1 MLKSILLLY
10 KKLTLFQRFSLISFA
25 IVLAGMI
32 VVGLFVNEKIKNAVI
47 NETAADTAFYMESF
61 VAPYL
66 QELTTADQLTP
77 AHIQD
82 LDKLFKATKF
92 GRHIVAF
99 KVWDGNG
106 RILFSDKPELIGLSF
121 PSDEEQAIAFT
132 GKITATISTLDEEEQ
147 QKERPNFDNLL
158 QVYSPIRQDGTD
170 RIIAVAEFY
179 QTVNML
185 EADIAKSQQQSWV
198 IVGLIMMILY
208 FSYISFV
215 QWADKKIRRQE
226 LALSRQVTQLTEVIK
241 QNNILSK
248 RVERAITNATE
259 LNEKFLRRI
268 SAELH
273 DGPVQD
279 LALALLRLD
288 RFTSP
293 AEAEEST
300 HTRQAWLDQLPE
312 IQESLERSMQEIRNI
327 SRGLGLPQLEDMTVP
342 EILKRVT
349 HTHTKRTGKNVS
361 LEYTDLPEQVGL
373 SFKITAYRFIQ
384 EALNNGARHG
394 QGIGQKVQVHT
405 TDDGLIEIAVSDQ
418 GPGFDPSQPIEWGD
432 HLGLSGMRDRVES
445 LGGIFQITSQVG
457 HGTTVTARLVPN
469 HREDK
474 LI

>member
-1 MLKSILLLY
+1 MIKFIYSLY

-25 IVLAGMI
+25 IVLTGII
-32 VVGLFVNEKIKNAVI
+32 VVGLFVNEKIKLAVI

-66 QELTTADQLTP
+66 QELATSDQLTP
-77 AHIQD
+77 AHIQE
-82 LDKLFKATKF
+82 LDKLFKETKF

-121 PSDEEQAIAFT
+121 PSDDEQAIAFT

-147 QKERPNFDNLL
+147 QKEKPIYENLL
-158 QVYSPIRQDGTD
+158 QVYSPIRQEGTN

-179 QTVNML
+179 QTVNIL
-185 EADIAKSQQQSWV
+185 EAEIVKSQQQSWV
-198 IVGLIMMILY
+198 IVGLVMMLLY
-208 FSYISFV
+208 FSYINFV

-241 QNNILSK
+241 HNDLLSK
-248 RVERAITNATE
+248 RVERAITHATE

-288 RFTSP
+288 RFTAP
-293 AEAEEST
+293 ADAEQPS
-300 HTRQAWLDQLPE
+300 HSQQAWSEQLPE
-312 IQESLERSMQEIRNI
+312 IQEALERSIQEIRNI
-327 SRGLGLPQLEDMTVP
+327 SRGFGLPQLEDMTMP

-349 HTHTKRTGKNVS
+349 QAHTKRTGKNVT
-361 LEYTDLPEQVGL
+361 LEHEDLPEKVGL
-373 SFKITAYRFIQ
+373 SFKITTYRFIQ

-394 QGIGQKVQVHT
+394 QGIGQKIQVRN
-405 TDDGLIEIAVSDQ
+405 TDDGFIEIAVSDQ
-418 GPGFDPSQPIEWGD
+418 GPGFDPNQFIEWGD

-445 LGGIFQITSQVG
+445 LGGIFQITSQIG
-457 HGTTVTARLVPN
+457 HGTTVTARLLPYN
-469 HREDK
+469 RADQ
-474 LI
+474 LA

>member
-1 MLKSILLLY
+1 MIKSILLLY
-10 KKLTLFQRFSLISFA
+10 KKMTLFQRFSLISFA

-32 VVGLFVNEKIKNAVI
+32 VVGLFVNEKIKTAVI

-66 QELTTADQLTP
+66 QELATSDQLSP

-132 GKITATISTLDEEEQ
+132 GKINATITNLDEEEQ
-147 QKERPNFDNLL
+147 QKENPNYDNLL
-158 QVYSPIRQDGTD
+158 QVYSPIRQDGSD

-179 QTVNML
+179 QTVNLL

-198 IVGLIMMILY
+198 IVGLVMMLLY

-215 QWADKKIRRQE
+215 QWADKKITRQE
-226 LALSRQVTQLTEVIK
+226 LALSRQVTQLTELLNHNDVL
-241 QNNILSK
+241 NE
-248 RVERAITNATE
+248 RVKRAIAHATE

-293 AEAEEST
+293 ADTGQPT
-300 HTRQAWLDQLPE
+300 HSQQAWLEQLPE
-312 IQESLERSMQEIRNI
+312 IQESLERSIQEIRNI
-327 SRGLGLPQLEDMTVP
+327 SRGFGLPQLEEMTLP
-342 EILKRVT
+342 EILKRVA
-349 HTHTKRTGKNVS
+349 HAHTKRTGKNVA
-361 LEYTDLPEQVGL
+361 LEYEDLPDKVGL

-384 EALNNGARHG
+384 EALNNGARHA

-405 TDDGLIEIAVSDQ
+405 TDDGFIEIAVSDQ
-418 GPGFDPSQPIEWGD
+418 GPGFDPSQSIEWGD

-445 LGGIFQITSQVG
+445 LGGIFQITSQIG
-457 HGTTVTARLVPN
+457 QGTTVTARLVPN
-469 HREDK
+469 YHEDK